1 MNWIFCRLDRSESM
15 QKDDEVMIDT
25 SLDENQNREAD
36 QVEEE
41 TVCDLSEAS
50 ITVID
55 ASVAVNDSPTN
66 STDKPELGNQN
77 KHEEYIWKWQFQL
90 VLNWLMTFLLS
101 FRCRTSCTG
110 WDCPRDRGNGYS
122 WRQNIDQSS
131 RRCSIGNT
139 NGGRLDSG
147 DVDHGNGYEIVI
159 PFDHFSHRKF

>member
-1 MNWIFCRLDRSESM
+1 M

-66 STDKPELGNQN
+66 STDKPELGNQ
-77 KHEEYIWKWQFQL
+77 
-90 VLNWLMTFLLS
+90 
-101 FRCRTSCTG
+101 
-110 WDCPRDRGNGYS
+110 
-122 WRQNIDQSS
+122 
-131 RRCSIGNT
+131 
-139 NGGRLDSG
+139 
-147 DVDHGNGYEIVI
+147 
-159 PFDHFSHRKF
+159 KF